1 VSSRGQGTEDVARRK
16 PSTRTPTE
24 RLRLFSTR
32 VTEMLDLGAIQN
44 GTIKAHFTIT
54 ADQDHT
60 VIDQDDSDVD
70 HVRSLMLAFRRF
82 HANDE
87 DAQFFSIANIVEQA
101 PNLPDDLRAAQR
113 TNRASWKRTNEIAAF
128 GFSVNDQSH
137 PPKYWFDVWTNGHLF
152 HDVDDA
158 TRIYDGLDDLTR
170 MFAEH
175 TVHSMVIDGIK
186 VLTAE
191 RNLIE
196 DGFNRGAFAGLDEVA
211 MFNRA
216 ASVAPLDADSASGD
230 ALS

>member
-1 VSSRGQGTEDVARRK
+1 VARRK

-87 DAQFFSIANIVEQA
+87 DA
-101 PNLPDDLRAAQR
+101 
-113 TNRASWKRTNEIAAF
+113 
-128 GFSVNDQSH
+128 
-137 PPKYWFDVWTNGHLF
+137 
-152 HDVDDA
+152 
-158 TRIYDGLDDLTR
+158 
-170 MFAEH
+170 
-175 TVHSMVIDGIK
+175 
-186 VLTAE
+186 
-191 RNLIE
+191 
-196 DGFNRGAFAGLDEVA
+196 
-211 MFNRA
+211 
-216 ASVAPLDADSASGD
+216 
-230 ALS
+230 